1 MTALDWVTGA
11 LVPFDDT
18 ARVIGARTFASHF
31 IQAVAMLGVLIVE
44 ALHEQTGVEI
54 RTAVAR
60 IMYSAGVEH
69 LRTAQSV
76 QLRHA
81 FESQHINNDTR
92 HHVGDRRTALYINN
106 RFTFDDFMN
115 TFSAGRIRVRR
126 LHATGGSAVAP
137 SDDRFSSCGGLFGD
151 LQGTLAAYATI
162 SLVLGR

>member
-1 MTALDWVTGA
+1 MYIGHTFIERAVVPEILLAATQTGVTALDRVTGA

-44 ALHEQTGVEI
+44 ALHEQAGVEI

-81 FESQHINNDTR
+81 FESQHISED
-92 HHVGDRRTALYINN
+92 
-106 RFTFDDFMN
+106 
-115 TFSAGRIRVRR
+115 
-126 LHATGGSAVAP
+126 
-137 SDDRFSSCGGLFGD
+137 
-151 LQGTLAAYATI
+151 
-162 SLVLGR
+162 SLVH

>member
-1 MTALDWVTGA
+1 MTALDRVTGA

-18 ARVIGARTFASHF
+18 TLTSYRCSDLCIPLYTSSSH
-31 IQAVAMLGVLIVE
+31 AYVLIVE
-44 ALHEQTGVEI
+44 ALHEQAGVEI

-92 HHVGDRRTALYINN
+92 HHVGDRRTSLGPIIG
-106 RFTFDDFMN
+106 FTFDDFMN
-115 TFSAGRIRVRR
+115 TF
-126 LHATGGSAVAP
+126 
-137 SDDRFSSCGGLFGD
+137 
-151 LQGTLAAYATI
+151 
-162 SLVLGR
+162 